1 VLKREVELEGT
12 RRTFYAQKY
21 PAGWKAELVLL
32 VHSDERATHLA
43 ELIGQWRTAGNR
55 ALPLVIRAL
64 SFPQAA
70 ALFRSRLQP
79 LAESDPEIPINLSEV
94 KLTCSFVAEV
104 TATFKAVRHFLRANP
119 AVQQQG
125 CPYPQYSP
133 DFERMIAF
141 VPRLRGRLATSR

>member
-1 VLKREVELEGT
+1 MWRWT
-12 RRTFYAQKY
+12 RCLRK
-21 PAGWKAELVLL
+21 
-32 VHSDERATHLA
+32 
-43 ELIGQWRTAGNR
+43 RTAGNR
-55 ALPLVIRAL
+55 AVPLVIRAL

-79 LAESDPEIPINLSEV
+79 WPSLIPRFRSTLSEV

-141 VPRLRGRLATSR
+141 VQRLRGRLATSR

>member
-1 VLKREVELEGT
+1 EEPIAR
-12 RRTFYAQKY
+12 
-21 PAGWKAELVLL
+21 LVLRCET
-32 VHSDERATHLA
+32 VRPAAAAASARCQYATVW
-43 ELIGQWRTAGNR
+43 EQRTAGNR
-55 ALPLVIRAL
+55 AVPLVIRAL

-79 LAESDPEIPINLSEV
+79 LAESDPEVLINLSEV
-94 KLTCSFVAEV
+94 NLTCSFVAEV
-104 TATFKAVRHFLRANP
+104 TATFKAVRHFLRVNP

-141 VPRLRGRLATSR
+141 VQRLRGRLATSR

>member
-1 VLKREVELEGT
+1 MCSPARLR
-12 RRTFYAQKY
+12 F
-21 PAGWKAELVLL
+21 PAGGSPV
-32 VHSDERATHLA
+32 
-43 ELIGQWRTAGNR
+43 
-55 ALPLVIRAL
+55 
-64 SFPQAA
+64 PQPTSA
-70 ALFRSRLQP
+70 

-141 VPRLRGRLATSR
+141 VQRLRGRLATSR

>member
-1 VLKREVELEGT
+1 MANR
-12 RRTFYAQKY
+12 
-21 PAGWKAELVLL
+21 
-32 VHSDERATHLA
+32 
-43 ELIGQWRTAGNR
+43 GNR
-55 ALPLVIRAL
+55 AVPLVIRAL

-79 LAESDPEIPINLSEV
+79 MAESDPEIPINLSEV

-104 TATFKAVRHFLRANP
+104 TATFKAVRRFLRANP

-141 VPRLRGRLATSR
+141 VQRLRGRLATSG

>member
-1 VLKREVELEGT
+1 M
-12 RRTFYAQKY
+12 
-21 PAGWKAELVLL
+21 
-32 VHSDERATHLA
+32 
-43 ELIGQWRTAGNR
+43 
-55 ALPLVIRAL
+55 IRAL
-64 SFPQAA
+64 SFRQAA

-119 AVQQQG
+119 AVQQG

-141 VPRLRGRLATSR
+141 VQRLRGRLATSR